1 MTPPMTDVELLRA
14 CLIEAC
20 GDDAP
25 DWETGDGWPIGHI
38 LAAAIDGRMDEARA
52 AMQTYRAE
60 RAAAEAEAQ
69 SSDDS
74 HAEDEEGAR
83 AA

>member
-1 MTPPMTDVELLRA
+1 MTPAMTDIELLRA

-38 LAAAIDGRMDEARA
+38 LAAAIDAMDEARA

-74 HAEDEEGAR
+74 HAEDEDGAR